1 MAIWTEYVIA
11 TFIHNAQIL
20 PETLLCGIILLS
32 ILLASQPLA
41 FVGLGVAVTQLMT
54 QGIGRVIMGKIPD
67 GAELRSSLDGCSTG
81 FVGKSWARLLG
92 KNPDLRWHPN
102 APSVFMATVSFFF
115 AWGIAVQQ
123 LYKDEIN
130 VGIVKKPM
138 LASTKILS
146 FLVLL
151 LAFCFRIYTG
161 CESYMSA
168 IAGTVIGF
176 LFGFMG
182 CIALG
187 YATDRK
193 ATNIWGIP
201 LLRSK
206 TKDKRG

>member
-1 MAIWTEYVIA
+1 
-11 TFIHNAQIL
+11 
-20 PETLLCGIILLS
+20 
-32 ILLASQPLA
+32 
-41 FVGLGVAVTQLMT
+41 
-54 QGIGRVIMGKIPD
+54 
-67 GAELRSSLDGCSTG
+67 
-81 FVGKSWARLLG
+81 
-92 KNPDLRWHPN
+92 
-102 APSVFMATVSFFF
+102 MATVSFFF
-115 AWGIAVQQ
+115 AWGVAVQQ

-130 VGIVKKPM
+130 AGIVKKPM
-138 LASTKILS
+138 LVSTMILS

-161 CESYMSA
+161 CESYLSA
-168 IAGTVIGF
+168 AGGTIIGF

-187 YATDRK
+187 YATNRK